1 VEIRKKSTYPQ
12 GLLIG
17 SFLLSIMIL
26 AFMLEIQTLAPQY
39 STFGTQTF
47 KNSFNHQ
54 FIPCSLSLTSSLNL
68 KDNTCIISNIAQLY
82 NRISVSFPLFSTI
95 FYMSNW
101 LLILVLFM
109 SLIYAAMCKTENVM
123 DDIESE
129 DQDEKIGLKDCED
142 NI

>member
-1 VEIRKKSTYPQ
+1 MEIRKKSTYPQ

-54 FIPCSLSLTSSLNL
+54 IIPCSLSLTSSLNL
-68 KDNTCIISNIAQLY
+68 KENECIISNIAQLC

-101 LLILVLFM
+101 LLILVLLM
-109 SLIYAAMCKTENVM
+109 SLIYAAMCKTEDVM

-129 DQDEKIGLKDCED
+129 DQEEKIGLKDCED

>member
-1 VEIRKKSTYPQ
+1 
-12 GLLIG
+12 
-17 SFLLSIMIL
+17 
-26 AFMLEIQTLAPQY
+26 
-39 STFGTQTF
+39 
-47 KNSFNHQ
+47 
-54 FIPCSLSLTSSLNL
+54 
-68 KDNTCIISNIAQLY
+68 
-82 NRISVSFPLFSTI
+82 
-95 FYMSNW
+95 MSNW